1 MLISPDSGSSK
12 ISALLLE
19 ELRKAEV
26 LSPFEKSHRH
36 LPNTEDN
43 MDVKN
48 VFKTQE
54 NISCLRDLS
63 ENGDDLV
70 NFNSMASATAG
81 KAEKYCSRQVHSR
94 PTNVSTYHTDNCRL
108 NTEDSVSGQ
117 SLADVQA
124 CKKTGLSR
132 PLTMNTLFSEQADT
146 PIVNHN
152 YFVKDDSENSATI
165 LEIYAE
171 KTPSISDDFSDDNL
185 EYFECSDVLTVHEN
199 EIWKKKLQ
207 FLLESDDED
216 DLKLSKDCDGC
227 AYFLSEMPCLF
238 QVSDNT
244 TPMDTT
250 IGFCGHHSK
259 FKGVNVRRDPSMHSQ
274 STLQAEMT
282 LTVGHHRDKSI
293 GLKDKEKYKVPI
305 ASAAIENDHPSTEEE
320 NNGSGHSAPDFSAD
334 KSKDKDNIR
343 AKADS
348 SSNGIGASLT
358 NRASE
363 TMTENSTDK
372 GLLGESSLLLEEGG
386 RNLPEENAR
395 HAVCT
400 LTESLRR
407 NLLKFL
413 NPKELCRYVS
423 NIGQSFQT
431 ASEVRESSA
440 LFPSQEG
447 IISTQI
453 PEETESLQ
461 KQAGLC
467 HTEEADKDCHW
478 ERKRT
483 WGLSE
488 QNQMPNENVSPRN
501 QGTNLKIFTQNC
513 ERLCM
518 EPEIEKEG
526 VFMTCESAGTIH
538 PASEMLCTVKM
549 LQAKN
554 ASLQAYSQH
563 RAPCDKRESCPQ
575 QVFCGQGINIISNVS
590 KSKNDV
596 SPFPL
601 RDTDSV
607 PDKQEHLCA
616 VLSSAKLSE
625 EPREGEPMYSF
636 DSHDSNDADTLCG
649 LSCDESLFEANPK
662 SVLESGEPGC
672 KGDADI
678 SAVHDKLWK
687 LLHEDDSDYQILF
700 QNQGITSLEMSPK
713 DLKITELNFVQE
725 TCSDHLLPKNVVEE
739 QEPVTQP
746 STSQR
751 TEKGCNASNI
761 LLKTDEACNSASVGN
776 ICLAQVVETDGICLD
791 SSTGSETE
799 TPSIR
804 VSANSIILNTG
815 ECLEQKPN
823 QTLTDS
829 NGSTQMTVAWEGKL
843 TISNASQT
851 CGVDSPRLKNAW
863 SGNLAC
869 SKENPVCMSGKSHG
883 TIGQLLRTVHNI
895 SLINESVTGKGC
907 HLRDCSPARKEL
919 AYFPEKKDIFPS
931 ENTNQFTH
939 EEHSSV
945 NAIQKSYEENLRE
958 KGNNSDLNA
967 QNGTNSDS
975 YNLSKNNNCQDFKV
989 VSNAQKYGYV
999 IQLPNLI
1006 KTPETITRK
1015 NLPQNIDQLTETE
1028 KQEVAFG
1035 PSSGNTFLTDFCVE
1049 VPRSEPCK
1057 TEEQREIC
1065 VGDEQRAKTSC
1076 DTAVS
1081 YLSESQTAGSSHN
1094 TSEQHAFFIDSTFK
1108 SDGELKPDSSKNH
1121 TYASVSLTSVSTPL
1135 PRKAQN
1141 EDHSVAHENCR
1152 DSSNQLDIQQL
1163 TVKETLPFF
1172 TPVSQSED
1180 LLTSIPAT
1188 ECPGMGSQA
1197 KTEST
1202 QTAVKV
1208 DENLSML
1215 ETFCKA
1221 LQDQFH
1227 RVPEQKKEEAVLCEN
1242 KQEIQRAIEYNP
1254 DEAETKSALGTL
1266 ISSKAERQF
1275 MTISTKQSCPDSI
1288 SSSKLTEVDNSI
1300 NPAEYDKDEDVI
1312 TSESVVSGLVNLP
1325 PVDSGNN
1332 QYFQEQ
1338 LPRSRTQPF
1347 SLALTTCD
1355 PFPVNVERVRNQEG
1369 SKSYQTSPTVAEP
1382 EPIKCKEDTAKSG
1395 HLAAGAKK
1403 TLPPA
1408 TLSKKTRLEERGNV
1422 NNDPSCVKKSVKS
1435 EAGMIHKEDRKEQR
1449 KLILKKDGKAPKLL
1463 KKIQAEL
1470 FPDCSGNIK
1479 LCCQFG
1485 DIHGDS
1491 TITWTKDSKLLAQL
1505 ERSAQDDSPVSLAI
1519 AKASNKDQGMYYCC
1533 LSNMYGKVTAEFN
1546 LTSEVLERLSSFQNC
1561 EGVEEIEF
1569 MQLMFREDFI
1579 SNSYFG
1585 GNLHGIIATEEL
1597 HFGEGMHR
1605 KAFRSKVMQ
1614 GLVPVFSPGH
1624 PCVLKVH
1631 NAITYGTKSKD
1642 DLVQRNYKLALQE
1655 CYVQNTAR
1663 EYAKI
1668 YAAEAEPLEGFGEV
1682 PEIIPIFLVHR
1693 PANNIPYAT
1702 VEEELVGEFVKYS
1715 VRDGKEVNF
1724 LRRDSEAGQKCCT
1737 FQHWVYEKTNGSLL
1751 VTDLQGVGMKLT
1763 DVGIATLAKGYKG
1776 FKGNCSISFIEQF
1789 RALHQCNKYCEMLG
1803 LKSLRTTHQK
1813 QRKATSMKS
1822 KNLPNSS
1829 TIKKTVPKKARE
1841 PRDFIS
1847 SEH

>member
-1 MLISPDSGSSK
+1 MLISPDSDSSK
-12 ISALLLE
+12 ISGLLLE
-19 ELRKAEV
+19 KLRKAEM

-48 VFKTQE
+48 VFKAQD

-63 ENGDDLV
+63 ENSDDLI
-70 NFNSMASATAG
+70 NFNGMVSVTAG
-81 KAEKYCSRQVHSR
+81 KAEKYCSRQVHSH
-94 PTNVSTYHTDNCRL
+94 PTNVITYHTDNCCL

-124 CKKTGLSR
+124 CKKTGLGR

-146 PIVNHN
+146 PTVNCN

-165 LEIYAE
+165 LEICAE
-171 KTPSISDDFSDDNL
+171 KIPSLSDDFSDGDL

-227 AYFLSEMPCLF
+227 AYFLSEMPCVF

-259 FKGVNVRRDPSMHSQ
+259 FKGVNVRRDPSMYSQ
-274 STLQAEMT
+274 STLQTEMT
-282 LTVGHHRDKSI
+282 LTVGHHRDKSTS
-293 GLKDKEKYKVPI
+293 LKDKEKYKVPV
-305 ASAAIENDHPSTEEE
+305 ASAASENDHPRAEEE
-320 NNGSGHSAPDFSAD
+320 NNGSGHSAAGFSND
-334 KSKDKDNIR
+334 KSKNKDNIR

-348 SSNGIGASLT
+348 SASGIGASLT
-358 NRASE
+358 NQASE

-372 GLLGESSLLLEEGG
+372 DSLGESSLLLEEGR

-407 NLLKFL
+407 NLLKLL

-431 ASEVRESSA
+431 AAEVRESSA

-447 IISTQI
+447 VISTQI

-461 KQAGLC
+461 MQAGLC

-488 QNQMPNENVSPRN
+488 QNQMPNENVSPKN
-501 QGTNLKIFTQNC
+501 QGANLKIFTQNC
-513 ERLCM
+513 ERLRM
-518 EPEIEKEG
+518 EPKIEKEG
-526 VFMTCESAGTIH
+526 IFMTCESAGTIH
-538 PASEMLCTVKM
+538 PASEMLCTEKTM
-549 LQAKN
+549 QAKN
-554 ASLQAYSQH
+554 ANLQTYSQH
-563 RAPCDKRESCPQ
+563 PAPCTKRESCHQ
-575 QVFCGQGINIISNVS
+575 QVFCEQGINIISKGN

-601 RDTDSV
+601 WDTDSV
-607 PDKQEHLCA
+607 PDKQESLCA
-616 VLSSAKLSE
+616 VLSSAKLCD
-625 EPREGEPMYSF
+625 EPREGEQRYSF
-636 DSHDSNDADTLCG
+636 DSHDSNDTDILYS

-687 LLHEDDSDYQILF
+687 LLHEDDSDYQIPFENL
-700 QNQGITSLEMSPK
+700 GIRSLEIRPTDIKVTS
-713 DLKITELNFVQE
+713 E
-725 TCSDHLLPKNVVEE
+725 TCSDHLLPINVIEE
-739 QEPVTQP
+739 QEPITQP
-746 STSQR
+746 ASRQR
-751 TEKGCNASNI
+751 TEKENRNVSNI
-761 LLKTDEACNSASVGN
+761 LLKTDEACNSASIGN
-776 ICLAQVVETDGICLD
+776 ICLAQMVETDGICLD
-791 SSTGSETE
+791 SSTVNKTE
-799 TPSIR
+799 TPSIC

-829 NGSTQMTVAWEGKL
+829 NGSIQMTVAWEGKL
-843 TISNASQT
+843 TINNASQT
-851 CGVDSPRLKNAW
+851 CGAHSPQRLKNAQ

-869 SKENPVCMSGKSHG
+869 DKENPAYMSDKSHG
-883 TIGQLLRTVHNI
+883 TIGQLLHTEHNI

-907 HLRDCSPARKEL
+907 HFRDCYPARKEL
-919 AYFPEKKDIFPS
+919 AYFPEEKDIFPS
-931 ENTNQFTH
+931 ENTSQFTH

-945 NAIQKSYEENLRE
+945 STIHNVYEENLQE
-958 KGNNSDLNA
+958 KGNHSDLNA
-967 QNGTNSDS
+967 RNDTNSYS
-975 YNLSKNNNCQDFKV
+975 YHLSKNNDCQDFQV
-989 VSNAQKYGYV
+989 VSNAQKYNY
-999 IQLPNLI
+999 IMQLPNLI
-1006 KTPETITRK
+1006 KTPETITCE
-1015 NLPQNIDQLTETE
+1015 NLPQNIDQLTEIE
-1028 KQEVAFG
+1028 KQEVAFT
-1035 PSSGNTFLTDFCVE
+1035 PSSGDPFLRDFYVE
-1049 VPRSEPCK
+1049 VPRYEPCK
-1057 TEEQREIC
+1057 TGEEQREVCI
-1065 VGDEQRAKTSC
+1065 GDEQRAETSC
-1076 DTAVS
+1076 DSGVS
-1081 YLSESQTAGSSHN
+1081 HVSESQTVVSPHN
-1094 TSEQHAFFIDSTFK
+1094 TSEQHVFFVNNTFK
-1108 SDGELKPDSSKNH
+1108 SDEELKTDSSKNH
-1121 TYASVSLTSVSTPL
+1121 TYASGSVTSVSTPL

-1141 EDHSVAHENCR
+1141 EYRSIANEDYR
-1152 DSSNQLDIQQL
+1152 DISNQLDIQQL

-1172 TPVSQSED
+1172 TPVSQSEGR
-1180 LLTSIPAT
+1180 LTSISAMG
-1188 ECPGMGSQA
+1188 CPGTGSQV

-1208 DENLSML
+1208 GENLSTL

-1227 RVPEQKKEEAVLCEN
+1227 RVPEENKEAAVLCKN

-1254 DEAETKSALGTL
+1254 DEAEMKSPLHTL
-1266 ISSKAERQF
+1266 ISSKAQRRF
-1275 MTISTKQSCPDSI
+1275 MNISTKKSCPDLI

-1300 NPAEYDKDEDVI
+1300 KSTEYDKDEGVM
-1312 TSESVVSGLVNLP
+1312 TSESAVSGLVNLP
-1325 PVDSGNN
+1325 LVDSGNK

-1338 LPRSRTQPF
+1338 PSCSRTQTF
-1347 SLALTTCD
+1347 SLALTTYG
-1355 PFPVNVERVRNQEG
+1355 PFPVNAERLRNQER

-1382 EPIKCKEDTAKSG
+1382 EPEPIRCKQDPTKSG

-1403 TLPPA
+1403 KLPPA
-1408 TLSKKTRLEERGNV
+1408 TLSKKPRLEERGNV
-1422 NNDPSCVKKSVKS
+1422 SKDPSCVKKSVKS

-1449 KLILKKDGKAPKLL
+1449 KLILKKDGKAPRLL

-1491 TITWTKDSKLLAQL
+1491 TITWTKDSKLLARLQ
-1505 ERSAQDDSPVSLAI
+1505 RSAQDDSPVSLAI
-1519 AKASNKDQGMYYCC
+1519 AKASNKDQGVYYCC
-1533 LSNMYGKVTAEFN
+1533 LNNMYGKVTAEFN
-1546 LTSEVLERLSSFQNC
+1546 LTSEVLEHLSSFQNC
-1561 EGVEEIEF
+1561 EGMEEIEF

-1579 SNSYFG
+1579 SDSYFG

-1642 DLVQRNYKLALQE
+1642 DLVQKNYTLALQE

-1737 FQHWVYEKTNGSLL
+1737 FQHWVYEKTNGNLL

-1803 LKSLRTTHQK
+1803 LKSLRTAHQK
-1813 QRKATSMKS
+1813 QRKATSMKI

-1847 SEH
+1847 SDH

>member
-1 MLISPDSGSSK
+1 MLISPDSNSSK
-12 ISALLLE
+12 ISGLWLE
-19 ELRKAEV
+19 KLRKADV
-26 LSPFEKSHRH
+26 LSLFEKSHRH
-36 LPNTEDN
+36 LPNMEDN

-54 NISCLRDLS
+54 NISCLRDFS
-63 ENGDDLV
+63 ENGDDLI
-70 NFNSMASATAG
+70 NFKSMVSITAG
-81 KAEKYCSRQVHSR
+81 KAEENCSRQVHSR
-94 PTNVSTYHTDNCRL
+94 PSNVVTYHTDNCCL

-117 SLADVQA
+117 CLADVQA
-124 CKKTGLSR
+124 CKKTGLGSH
-132 PLTMNTLFSEQADT
+132 LNMNTLFSEQADT

-152 YFVKDDSENSATI
+152 SFVKDDSENSATI

-171 KTPSISDDFSDDNL
+171 KIPSVSDGFSDDDL

-238 QVSDNT
+238 QVSDDT
-244 TPMDTT
+244 TPMDAT

-259 FKGVNVRRDPSMHSQ
+259 FKGVNVRRDPSMYSQ
-274 STLQAEMT
+274 STLQTDMT
-282 LTVGHHRDKSI
+282 LTVGHHRDKSTS
-293 GLKDKEKYKVPI
+293 LKDKEKPKVPV
-305 ASAAIENDHPSTEEE
+305 ASADIENDHPRTEEE
-320 NNGSGHSAPDFSAD
+320 NNGSGHSAADFSTD
-334 KSKDKDNIR
+334 RSKNKDNVH
-343 AKADS
+343 AKVDS
-348 SSNGIGASLT
+348 STSGIGASLT
-358 NRASE
+358 NQASE
-363 TMTENSTDK
+363 TMTENITDK
-372 GLLGESSLLLEEGG
+372 DLLGESSLLLEERG

-395 HAVCT
+395 HGVCT

-407 NLLKFL
+407 NLLKLL

-423 NIGQSFQT
+423 NIGQSLQT
-431 ASEVRESSA
+431 AAVVRETSA

-447 IISTQI
+447 VISTQI

-461 KQAGLC
+461 TQAGLC

-483 WGLSE
+483 WALSE
-488 QNQMPNENVSPRN
+488 QNQMPNENISPRN
-501 QGTNLKIFTQNC
+501 QGANLKIFTQNC

-518 EPEIEKEG
+518 EPEIKKEG
-526 VFMTCESAGTIH
+526 IFMTCESAGTIH
-538 PASEMLCTVKM
+538 PASEMLCAEKT

-554 ASLQAYSQH
+554 ANLQTYSQH
-563 RAPCDKRESCPQ
+563 HAPCDERESCHQ
-575 QVFCGQGINIISNVS
+575 QVFCEQGINIISTGN
-590 KSKNDV
+590 KSKNGV
-596 SPFPL
+596 SPFHL
-601 RDTDSV
+601 RDTDFV
-607 PDKQEHLCA
+607 PDKQECLCA
-616 VLSSAKLSE
+616 VLSSAKLCD
-625 EPREGEPMYSF
+625 EPREGEERYSF
-636 DSHDSNDADTLCG
+636 DSHDSNDTDILCS
-649 LSCDESLFEANPK
+649 LSCDESLCEANTK
-662 SVLESGEPGC
+662 SVLESGEPEC
-672 KGDADI
+672 KGGADI

-687 LLHEDDSDYQILF
+687 LLHEDDSDYQIPLE
-700 QNQGITSLEMSPK
+700 NRGITSLEIRPTDIK
-713 DLKITELNFVQE
+713 VTERNFVQK
-725 TCSDHLLPKNVVEE
+725 TCVDHPLPINLMEE
-739 QEPVTQP
+739 QEPITQP
-746 STSQR
+746 ASRQR
-751 TEKGCNASNI
+751 TEKEDCNVSNS
-761 LLKTDEACNSASVGN
+761 LLKTDEACNSASIGN
-776 ICLAQVVETDGICLD
+776 ICLAQVIETDGVCLD
-791 SSTGSETE
+791 SSTGNKTE
-799 TPSIR
+799 TPSIC
-804 VSANSIILNTG
+804 VSANTIHLNTG

-829 NGSTQMTVAWEGKL
+829 NGSTQMTVASEGKL
-843 TISNASQT
+843 TTNNAYQT
-851 CGVDSPRLKNAW
+851 CDVVSPQRLKNAQN
-863 SGNLAC
+863 SNLAYD
-869 SKENPVCMSGKSHG
+869 KENPAYMSDKSHG
-883 TIGQLLRTVHNI
+883 TIGQLLHTEHNV

-907 HLRDCSPARKEL
+907 YFRGCYPAIKEL
-919 AYFPEKKDIFPS
+919 AYFPKEKDR
-931 ENTNQFTH
+931 ENTNQFTR
-939 EEHSSV
+939 EERSTV
-945 NAIQKSYEENLRE
+945 NTLHKSYEKNLQEKENP
-958 KGNNSDLNA
+958 SDLNA
-967 QNGTNSDS
+967 QNDTISDS
-975 YNLSKNNNCQDFKV
+975 CHLSKNHDCQDFQV
-989 VSNAQKYGYV
+989 VSNARKYSYLM
-999 IQLPNLI
+999 QLPNLI
-1006 KTPETITRK
+1006 KTPETIIRK
-1015 NLPQNIDQLTETE
+1015 SLPQNIDQLTEIE
-1028 KQEVAFG
+1028 KQEVAFT
-1035 PSSGNTFLTDFCVE
+1035 PSSEDPFLRGFYVE
-1049 VPRSEPCK
+1049 VLGYEPCK
-1057 TEEQREIC
+1057 AGGEQRDIC
-1065 VGDEQRAKTSC
+1065 IGDEQRAETSC
-1076 DTAVS
+1076 DSGVSQVSERQTAVS
-1081 YLSESQTAGSSHN
+1081 PHN
-1094 TSEQHAFFIDSTFK
+1094 TSEQHVFFLQSTFK
-1108 SDGELKPDSSKNH
+1108 SDEELKTESSENH
-1121 TYASVSLTSVSTPL
+1121 TYASGSVTSVSTPL
-1135 PRKAQN
+1135 PRRAQN
-1141 EDHSVAHENCR
+1141 VYHSIANEDYR
-1152 DSSNQLDIQQL
+1152 DNSNQLDIQQL

-1172 TPVSQSED
+1172 TPVSQSEG
-1180 LLTSIPAT
+1180 LLSSISAMG
-1188 ECPGMGSQA
+1188 CPGTGSQV

-1202 QTAVKV
+1202 QTAVKE
-1208 DENLSML
+1208 DENWSTL

-1227 RVPEQKKEEAVLCEN
+1227 REPEENKEEAVLCEN
-1242 KQEIQRAIEYNP
+1242 KQKIQRAIEYNP
-1254 DEAETKSALGTL
+1254 DEGETKSPLHTL
-1266 ISSKAERQF
+1266 IGSKAQRQI
-1275 MTISTKQSCPDSI
+1275 MNISTKQSCPDLI
-1288 SSSKLTEVDNSI
+1288 SSSKLTEVGNSI
-1300 NPAEYDKDEDVI
+1300 KSTRYGKDEEAM
-1312 TSESVVSGLVNLP
+1312 TSESVASGLVNLP

-1332 QYFQEQ
+1332 QYFEEQ
-1338 LPRSRTQPF
+1338 PPYSRTQPF
-1347 SLALTTCD
+1347 SLALTAYD
-1355 PFPVNVERVRNQEG
+1355 PFPVNTERLRNQEG

-1382 EPIKCKEDTAKSG
+1382 EPIKCKQDTAKAG
-1395 HLAAGAKK
+1395 HLATGAKK
-1403 TLPPA
+1403 KLPPA
-1408 TLSKKTRLEERGNV
+1408 TLSKKPRLEERGNASK
-1422 NNDPSCVKKSVKS
+1422 DPSCVKKSVKS

-1449 KLILKKDGKAPKLL
+1449 KLILKKDSKAPKLL

-1491 TITWTKDSKLLAQL
+1491 TITWTKDSKLLARLQ
-1505 ERSAQDDSPVSLAI
+1505 RSAQDDSPVSLAI
-1519 AKASNKDQGMYYCC
+1519 AKASNKDHGMYYCC
-1533 LSNMYGKVTAEFN
+1533 LNNVYGKVTAEFN
-1546 LTSEVLERLSSFQNC
+1546 LTSEVLEHLSSFQNC
-1561 EGVEEIEF
+1561 KGVEEIEF

-1579 SNSYFG
+1579 SDSYFG

-1642 DLVQRNYKLALQE
+1642 DLVQKNYKLALQE

-1682 PEIIPIFLVHR
+1682 PEIIPVFLVHR

-1737 FQHWVYEKTNGSLL
+1737 FQHWVYEKTSGSLL

-1813 QRKATSMKS
+1813 QRKATSVKS

-1829 TIKKTVPKKARE
+1829 TINKTVPKKARE

>member
-1 MLISPDSGSSK
+1 M
-12 ISALLLE
+12 
-19 ELRKAEV
+19 
-26 LSPFEKSHRH
+26 
-36 LPNTEDN
+36 EDN

-48 VFKTQE
+48 IFKTQE
-54 NISCLRDLS
+54 NISCLRDFS
-63 ENGDDLV
+63 ENGDDLIH
-70 NFNSMASATAG
+70 FNSMVSTTAG

-94 PTNVSTYHTDNCRL
+94 PSNAITYCTDNCCL
-108 NTEDSVSGQ
+108 NTEDFVSGQ

-124 CKKTGLSR
+124 CEKTGLGR
-132 PLTMNTLFSEQADT
+132 PRNMNTLFSEQADT

-152 YFVKDDSENSATI
+152 YFVKDGSENSAAI
-165 LEIYAE
+165 PDIYAE
-171 KTPSISDDFSDDNL
+171 KIPSVSDDFSDGDL

-199 EIWKKKLQ
+199 EIWEKKLQ

-259 FKGVNVRRDPSMHSQ
+259 FKGVNVRRDPSMYSQ
-274 STLQAEMT
+274 STLQTEMT
-282 LTVGHHRDKSI
+282 LTVGHHRDRSTS
-293 GLKDKEKYKVPI
+293 LKDKEKYKVPV
-305 ASAAIENDHPSTEEE
+305 ASAATENDHPRTEEE
-320 NNGSGHSAPDFSAD
+320 STGSGHSAADFSTD
-334 KSKDKDNIR
+334 KTKNKENVR

-348 SSNGIGASLT
+348 TSGIGASLT
-358 NRASE
+358 NQASE
-363 TMTENSTDK
+363 TMTENITDK
-372 GLLGESSLLLEEGG
+372 DLLGESSLLLEEGG
-386 RNLPEENAR
+386 GNLPEENAR

-407 NLLKFL
+407 NLLKLL

-431 ASEVRESSA
+431 AAEVREPSA

-447 IISTQI
+447 VISTQI
-453 PEETESLQ
+453 PEEAESWQ
-461 KQAGLC
+461 MQAGLC
-467 HTEEADKDCHW
+467 HTEEADKDSHW

-488 QNQMPNENVSPRN
+488 QNQMPNENISSRN
-501 QGTNLKIFTQNC
+501 QGANLKILTKDC

-526 VFMTCESAGTIH
+526 IFMTCERAGTIH
-538 PASEMLCTVKM
+538 RSSEMLCTKKT

-554 ASLQAYSQH
+554 ANLQTYSQH
-563 RAPCDKRESCPQ
+563 HAPCDKRQSCHQ
-575 QVFCGQGINIISNVS
+575 QVFCEQGINIISNGN

-596 SPFPL
+596 SIFPL

-607 PDKQEHLCA
+607 PDKQESLCA
-616 VLSSAKLSE
+616 VLSSAKLCD
-625 EPREGEPMYSF
+625 EPRKGEQMHSF
-636 DSHDSNDADTLCG
+636 DSHNSNDTDTLCS
-649 LSCDESLFEANPK
+649 LSCDESRLEANPK
-662 SVLESGEPGC
+662 SVLESGEPEC
-672 KGDADI
+672 KGDADV

-687 LLHEDDSDYQILF
+687 LLHEDDSDYQIPF
-700 QNQGITSLEMSPK
+700 EKRGITSLEIRPTDIK
-713 DLKITELNFVQE
+713 ATELNFVQE
-725 TCSDHLLPKNVVEE
+725 TCSDHPLPMNLIEE
-739 QEPVTQP
+739 QEPIAWP
-746 STSQR
+746 TSRQR
-751 TEKGCNASNI
+751 TEKEDCNVSNI
-761 LLKTDEACNSASVGN
+761 LLKTDEACSSASIGN
-776 ICLAQVVETDGICLD
+776 ICLAQVLQTDGTCLD
-791 SSTGSETE
+791 SSTGNKTE
-799 TPSIR
+799 TPSIC
-804 VSANSIILNTG
+804 VSAKSILLNRG

-829 NGSTQMTVAWEGKL
+829 NGSIQMTVAWEGKL
-843 TISNASQT
+843 TINNASQT
-851 CGVDSPRLKNAW
+851 RDAGSPQRLKNAW
-863 SGNLAC
+863 SRNLAYD
-869 SKENPVCMSGKSHG
+869 KGNPACMSDKSHG
-883 TIGQLLRTVHNI
+883 TIGQSLHTEHNI
-895 SLINESVTGKGC
+895 SLINESVTGKRC
-907 HLRDCSPARKEL
+907 HFRDCYPARKEL
-919 AYFPEKKDIFPS
+919 AYFPEEKHIFPS
-931 ENTNQFTH
+931 EHTSQFTH
-939 EEHSSV
+939 EEHASV
-945 NAIQKSYEENLRE
+945 NTIHRSYEENLRE
-958 KGNNSDLNA
+958 KGNHSDLNA
-967 QNGTNSDS
+967 QNYTNSDS
-975 YNLSKNNNCQDFKV
+975 YHLSKNNDCQDFQV
-989 VSNAQKYGYV
+989 VSNAQKYSYLM
-999 IQLPNLI
+999 QLPNLI

-1015 NLPQNIDQLTETE
+1015 NLPQNIDQLTEIE
-1028 KQEVAFG
+1028 KREVAFT
-1035 PSSGNTFLTDFCVE
+1035 PSSEDPFLRDFYVE
-1049 VPRSEPCK
+1049 VPRYEPCK
-1057 TEEQREIC
+1057 TGEEQKEIC
-1065 VGDEQRAKTSC
+1065 IGDEQRAETSC
-1076 DTAVS
+1076 DSGVS
-1081 YLSESQTAGSSHN
+1081 HVSESQTAVSPHS
-1094 TSEQHAFFIDSTFK
+1094 TSEQHVFFVDSTFK
-1108 SDGELKPDSSKNH
+1108 SDEELKTDSSKNH
-1121 TYASVSLTSVSTPL
+1121 TYASGSVTSVSTLL

-1141 EDHSVAHENCR
+1141 EYHSIANEDGR
-1152 DSSNQLDIQQL
+1152 DIGIQLDIQQL

-1172 TPVSQSED
+1172 TPVSQSEG
-1180 LLTSIPAT
+1180 LLTSISAT
-1188 ECPGMGSQA
+1188 GCPGTGGQV

-1202 QTAVKV
+1202 QTAVRV
-1208 DENLSML
+1208 HENRSTL
-1215 ETFCKA
+1215 ETACKA
-1221 LQDQFH
+1221 AGGYAKKDPFH
-1227 RVPEQKKEEAVLCEN
+1227 RVPEVNKEEAVLCEN
-1242 KQEIQRAIEYNP
+1242 KQEIQRAVEYNP
-1254 DEAETKSALGTL
+1254 DEAETKSPLHTL
-1266 ISSKAERQF
+1266 IGFKTQRRI
-1275 MTISTKQSCPDSI
+1275 MKISTKQSCPDLI
-1288 SSSKLTEVDNSI
+1288 SSSKLTEVHNSI
-1300 NPAEYDKDEDVI
+1300 KSTKYDKDEVM
-1312 TSESVVSGLVNLP
+1312 TSKSIVSGLGNLP

-1332 QYFQEQ
+1332 QYFQGQ
-1338 LPRSRTQPF
+1338 PPSSRTQPF
-1347 SLALTTCD
+1347 SLALTTYD
-1355 PFPVNVERVRNQEG
+1355 PSTVTAEKLRNQEG

-1382 EPIKCKEDTAKSG
+1382 EPAKCEQDTAKSG
-1395 HLAAGAKK
+1395 HLATGAKK
-1403 TLPPA
+1403 KLPPA
-1408 TLSKKTRLEERGNV
+1408 TLSKKPRLEERGNV
-1422 NNDPSCVKKSVKS
+1422 SNDPSCVKKSVKG

-1449 KLILKKDGKAPKLL
+1449 KLVLKKDSKAPKLL

-1491 TITWTKDSKLLAQL
+1491 TITWTKDSKLLARLQ
-1505 ERSAQDDSPVSLAI
+1505 RSVQDDSPVSLAI

-1533 LSNMYGKVTAEFN
+1533 LNNMYGKVTAEFN
-1546 LTSEVLERLSSFQNC
+1546 LTSEVLEHLSSFQNC

-1579 SNSYFG
+1579 SDSYFG

-1631 NAITYGTKSKD
+1631 NAITYGIKSND
-1642 DLVQRNYKLALQE
+1642 DLVQKNYKLALQE

-1737 FQHWVYEKTNGSLL
+1737 FQHWVYEKTSGSLL

-1829 TIKKTVPKKARE
+1829 TIKKTVPKKVRE